1 MSQVSFIA
9 PLDQPSGSKRL
20 LDILRDGLK
29 DPRFTQ
35 LRIVSAYAKSGPLLR
50 LKSDIESWIAT
61 GNSFCAIL
69 GIDQQGTSKEALTI
83 AADLCTELYITREN
97 GITFHPKIY
106 LFDGPKYA
114 KVVIGSNNLTV
125 GGTETNFESSIILDL
140 IFPGD
145 NSIYN
150 ELEKMWDNLLPNSCV
165 ATKLLKQKLLDELI
179 DSGAVLSELDKQAR
193 AKLAN
198 NYPTAPK
205 TGLIRKP
212 ASPLPVSIMKRK
224 TITPTTQ
231 ATGTI
236 AQPQSPQQVVS
247 GLIIQIKPHHNGEIF
262 LSKIAVLQNQSF
274 FGWPF
279 TGFTIPKKA
288 GNPAYPQ
295 RTPDPVVNID
305 VYGPATTPALTLSS
319 YRLNTVYY
327 STKSEIRI
335 TASPLVSQVP
345 EYSIMVMMP
354 GNTAGID
361 YEICI
366 YRPDSPQYTSWL
378 SACNQSMP
386 SGGKK
391 PRKFGWF

>member
-1 MSQVSFIA
+1 MPQVSFIT

-20 LDILRDGLK
+20 LDILRTGLK

-35 LRIVSAYAKSGPLLR
+35 LRIVTAYAKSGPLLR
-50 LKSDIESWIAT
+50 LKSDIESWIAA
-61 GNSFCAIL
+61 GNSLCAIV

-83 AADLCTELYITREN
+83 AADLCKALYITREN

-114 KVVIGSNNLTV
+114 KVIIGSNNLTV

-140 IFPGD
+140 VLPED
-145 NSIYN
+145 DSIYN
-150 ELEKMWDNLLPNSCV
+150 DLETMWGSLLPHSCV
-165 ATKLLKQKLLDELI
+165 ATKPFEQKLLDELI
-179 DSGAVLSELDKQAR
+179 ANGAILSELDKQAR
-193 AKLAN
+193 AKLTG
-198 NYPTAPK
+198 NYPTAPR
-205 TGLIRKP
+205 TGLVCKP
-212 ASPLPVSIMKRK
+212 ASPLPASIMKRK
-224 TITPTTQ
+224 TLTPKTQ
-231 ATGTI
+231 ATGI
-236 AQPQSPQQVVS
+236 MGQLQYPQQVVA

-279 TGFTIPKKA
+279 KGSTTPKKA

-295 RTPDPVVNID
+295 RTPDPVVNIN
-305 VYGPATTPALTLSS
+305 VYGPATTPTLTLNS
-319 YRLNTVYY
+319 YKLNTVYY
-327 STKSEIRI
+327 SAKEEIRI
-335 TASPLVSQVP
+335 TASPLISQVP
-345 EYSIMVMMP
+345 DYSIMVMMP
-354 GNTAGID
+354 GNSAGID

-366 YRPDSPQYTSWL
+366 YRPDNPQYTSWL